1 MNKSLVSFGIKV
13 IIVIAVGRCFY
24 YFGELRCL
32 TKDRNSFK
40 TIETSDCVHR
50 FSERQ

>member
-1 MNKSLVSFGIKV
+1 MNKNLVSFGIKV

-32 TKDRNSFK
+32 TKDGNPFK
-40 TIETSDCVHR
+40 AAETSDCVHR
-50 FSERQ
+50 FGERQ